1 MKEQNFQ
8 IGRLVRSRAG
18 RDAGRYFVI
27 TGFPE
32 ENYAYIS
39 DGAVRKLNAPKK
51 KKLKHLEL
59 CPQDVQ
65 ACLLYTSSYIG
76 RKRARR
82 A

>member
-32 ENYAYIS
+32 ENYADIS
-39 DGAVRKLNAPKK
+39 DGAVRKLNAPIEKK
-51 KKLKHLEL
+51 RKHL
-59 CPQDVQ
+59 
-65 ACLLYTSSYIG
+65 
-76 RKRARR
+76 
-82 A
+82 